1 MELTTNNNGEKK
13 METIKKFK
21 NRKLYSKTKKSY
33 VTLNYLVDKLR
44 NKESFQVVEHG
55 TNLDITNKTLKQVL
69 VTLDLTNDT
78 LERIIL
84 GD

>member
-1 MELTTNNNGEKK
+1 

-21 NRKLYSKTKKSY
+21 NRKLYSKTTKSY

-55 TNLDITNKTLKQVL
+55 TNLDITSKTLKQALINV
-69 VTLDLTNDT
+69 DLTDDVV
-78 LERIIL
+78 RRVIL
-84 GD
+84 GE

>member
-1 MELTTNNNGEKK
+1 MELTTNNNGEQ

-55 TNLDITNKTLKQVL
+55 TNLDITNKTLKQAL

>member
-1 MELTTNNNGEKK
+1 

-21 NRKLYSKTKKSY
+21 NRKLYSKTTKSY

-55 TNLDITNKTLKQVL
+55 TNLDITSKTLKQAL
-69 VTLDLTNDT
+69 VTVDLTDDVV
-78 LERIIL
+78 RRVIL
-84 GD
+84 GE

>member
-1 MELTTNNNGEKK
+1 

-21 NRKLYSKTKKSY
+21 NRKLYSKTTKSY

-55 TNLDITNKTLKQVL
+55 TNIDITSKTLKQAL
-69 VTLDLTNDT
+69 VTVDLTDDT
-78 LERIIL
+78 IRRVIL
-84 GD
+84 GE

>member
-1 MELTTNNNGEKK
+1 

-21 NRKLYSKTKKSY
+21 NRKLYSKTTKSY

-55 TNLDITNKTLKQVL
+55 TNLDITSKTLKQAL
-69 VTLDLTNDT
+69 VTVDLSDDVV
-78 LERIIL
+78 RRVIL
-84 GD
+84 GE

>member
-1 MELTTNNNGEKK
+1 

-21 NRKLYSKTKKSY
+21 NRKLYSKTTKSY

-55 TNLDITNKTLKQVL
+55 TNLDITSKTLKQALINV
-69 VTLDLTNDT
+69 DLTDDVV
-78 LERIIL
+78 RKVIL
-84 GD
+84 GE

>member
-1 MELTTNNNGEKK
+1 

-21 NRKLYSKTKKSY
+21 NRKLYSKTTKSY

-55 TNLDITNKTLKQVL
+55 TNLDITSKTLKQAL
-69 VTLDLTNDT
+69 VTVDLTDDVIKK
-78 LERIIL
+78 IIL
-84 GD
+84 GV

>member
-1 MELTTNNNGEKK
+1 

-21 NRKLYSKTKKSY
+21 NRKLYSKTTKGY

-55 TNLDITNKTLKQVL
+55 TNLDITSKTLKQAL
-69 VTLDLTNDT
+69 VTVDLTDDVV
-78 LERIIL
+78 RRVIL
-84 GD
+84 GE

>member
-1 MELTTNNNGEKK
+1 

-21 NRKLYSKTKKSY
+21 NRKLYSKTTKSY

-55 TNLDITNKTLKQVL
+55 TNVDITSKTLKQAL
-69 VTLDLTNDT
+69 VTVDMTDDVIK
-78 LERIIL
+78 RVIL
-84 GD
+84 GE

>member
-1 MELTTNNNGEKK
+1 

-21 NRKLYSKTKKSY
+21 NRKLYSKTTKSY

-55 TNLDITNKTLKQVL
+55 TNLDITSKTLRQALIVADVNDDAVRQLL
-69 VTLDLTNDT
+69 VN
-78 LERIIL
+78 
-84 GD
+84 GQN

>member
-1 MELTTNNNGEKK
+1 

-21 NRKLYSKTKKSY
+21 NRKLYSKTTKSY

-55 TNLDITNKTLKQVL
+55 TNLDITNKTLKQAL
-69 VTLDLTNDT
+69 VTVDLSDDVV
-78 LERIIL
+78 RRVIL
-84 GD
+84 GE

>member
-1 MELTTNNNGEKK
+1 

-21 NRKLYSKTKKSY
+21 NRKLYSKTTKSY

-55 TNLDITNKTLKQVL
+55 TNLDITNKTLKQAL
-69 VTLDLTNDT
+69 VTVDLTDDIVK
-78 LERIIL
+78 RAIL
-84 GD
+84 GE

>member
-1 MELTTNNNGEKK
+1 

-21 NRKLYSKTKKSY
+21 NRKLYSKTTKSY

-55 TNLDITNKTLKQVL
+55 TNLDITNKTLKQAL
-69 VTLDLTNDT
+69 VTVDLTDDIVK
-78 LERIIL
+78 RVIL
-84 GD
+84 GE